1 MNLESKFLST
11 CDVLEIHKII
21 IQKSPLSS
29 ESDAV
34 LDIGLL
40 ESALSQPMQTF
51 FGEFL
56 NPTIYDQ
63 AASYLYGLAKN
74 HAFENGNKRTALAAT
89 ISFLKI
95 NGFRIALSKK
105 ETEDLVLNI
114 VLGRLS
120 KDDVAEI
127 FRSGGVQPIEE

>member
-74 HAFENGNKRTALAAT
+74 HAFENGNKRTALAVT
-89 ISFLKI
+89 ISFLRI
-95 NGFRIALSKK
+95 NGYCISLSKANV
-105 ETEDLVLNI
+105 EDLILKA
-114 VLGRLS
+114 VLGELG
-120 KDDVAEI
+120 KDDIAKI
-127 FRSGGVQPIEE
+127 FRSGGVVPI